1 MELQRPPS
9 DYTRILVFVV
19 LLPMLILDLAVGLPD
34 GAFVGIG
41 AVVFA
46 VAAGIHLYAGERRAG
61 AGWLLFGGAL
71 GLVALVD
78 LGEDVLYVVSFV
90 LLLVAGLVLL
100 ASQRMAEIGDRE

>member
-1 MELQRPPS
+1 MELERPPS

-19 LLPMLILDLAVGLPD
+19 LLPLLILDLAFELPD
-34 GAFVGIG
+34 GTFVGVG
-41 AVVFA
+41 ALVFA
-46 VAAGIHLYAGERRAG
+46 VAAGIHLYGDERRAA

-78 LGEDVLYVVSFV
+78 LGEDILYVVTFV

-100 ASQRMAEIGDRE
+100 ASQRMTEIGDEE